1 MVLIVEWNPA
11 LEFKQNHILRFVLI
25 STVIKNLVFEISF
38 AYSHF

>member
-1 MVLIVEWNPA
+1 MVLFVEWNPA

-25 STVIKNLVFEISF
+25 TVIKNLVFEISF